1 MPYSDPEKK
10 KEADRKYRERQRSII
25 AEQKKL
31 KFEKDRKKLR
41 KKMEVRNRAAGHEPR
56 PKGPKSLPEIKVP
69 MVRRWRWLNGRLYF
83 TTLRGFEIEE
93 VANIVQFVQEEIAK
107 ANQLTGTRSVT
118 KSINKPKR

>member
-10 KEADRKYRERQRSII
+10 KEADRKYRERQKSII

-31 KFEKDRKKLR
+31 AFEKDRKKLR
-41 KKMEVRNRAAGHEPR
+41 KKMEARNRAAGHEPR

-93 VANIVQFVQEEIAK
+93 VVNIVQFVQEELAK
-107 ANQLTGTRSVT
+107 ANQQKDSRD
-118 KSINKPKR
+118 KKR